1 MPAQIC
7 YFFRVCIF
15 ILRTYVRTCRIPPHR
30 RTQKGFPLRG
40 SCRRS
45 RLMRRSVV
53 RSELSPRFGKAK
65 APLGD
70 QGELSAKLT
79 ERIRTLLFRL
89 YQRRNVT
96 GQRIRLLRIRIGAVL
111 SATPLLHNSSV
122 ACGDSSFY
130 TKEPLDRANALHLK
144 NLRSPP
150 HPPPA
155 GAPSPQGEGIEC
167 AFYSYR
173 SASMGSSFAALLAG

>member
-89 YQRRNVT
+89 YQRRNELT
-96 GQRIRLLRIRIGAVL
+96 EGFGCYEFA
-111 SATPLLHNSSV
+111 SAP
-122 ACGDSSFY
+122 CY
-130 TKEPLDRANALHLK
+130 
-144 NLRSPP
+144 PP
-150 HPPPA
+150 HPYCTIPQSASLTAPFTQRSLWMVQTRCISKA
-155 GAPSPQGEGIEC
+155 FGLLLFRRFAPPSPQGEGLGL
-167 AFYSYR
+167 Y
-173 SASMGSSFAALLAG
+173 